1 METVKIKL
9 AWCLILFGLS
19 VPGLLSAQVPVLPA
33 PGSFPAAQA
42 TPQPP
47 SGSEPVIRTI
57 QIAFPTQGNVPS
69 IEPQTYLYYIK
80 TRPSRPSEDVWLL
93 YDEELLLDDF
103 RTLWGTG
110 FLDDLSIETTDEPF
124 PNGVMGKH
132 VLYNM
137 EERERVRIVE
147 YNGSEQLKRTD
158 IEEALERM
166 DAVIQLDVFIDE
178 ALLRKVKDI
187 LTVMLAEDGYQSPT
201 INTDVQAVAGGP
213 KRVQVT
219 FNIEDGPKSQL
230 QRITFV
236 GNETISGGTLRGQ
249 MKVNKEPTFWPLS
262 IFKEST
268 YKEHRFPEDAEAIV
282 QYYRERGHIR
292 VQVGQPQLTTL
303 RDTPDGTERWVEMRI
318 PIEEGR
324 QYRLG
329 KFEFEGVTVP
339 TEEIVRA
346 QFELEEGDY
355 YNESEVRDGIERLQQ
370 LYGNSGYMEMLA
382 FPDLSPRDQRV
393 DEDGREVPTDGPAI
407 VDVIMRAEEGDQ
419 YFVNRITFTGNR
431 TTRDYVVRREFRL
444 LEAGV
449 FNSNALTTSV
459 RRINQLGYFLPI
471 QDDDITVD
479 QVEGDEFQVNIEV
492 PLEEQNRNQVSFGA
506 GVSQFEGFFGQA
518 SFQTGNFMGRGETA
532 SVALMYGS
540 RYKNFML
547 GLSRPYMFN
556 RAISSGVT
564 LFSQEFRFIGQFTQ
578 RTTGGNL
585 TLGMPVGVWS
595 RMFMGYSYED
605 VKVLE
610 LNPLYTDPQ
619 VLQYNPFLRDSL
631 LIGQDGRRTI
641 SKLSP
646 GWILNTIDNPIFP
659 NSGKRLSASFEYAGV
674 GGNTKFYKPRGEV
687 IWYFRTTESQSVGL
701 RFNGEYIVPFG
712 DTVEI
717 PIFERLFMG
726 GEYSIRGFDLRSV
739 GPMDESTGLVLGG
752 NKSFLFNGE
761 YIFTIAPPVRLILF
775 FDTGQVQARGDR
787 FSKTDFKTSTGAE
800 VRFMMPVMNVPLRL
814 IFAYNPQR
822 SGVLDNSF
830 RPESAF
836 NFRFA
841 VGSSF

>member
-19 VPGLLSAQVPVLPA
+19 LPSLLSAQVPVLPS
-33 PGSFPAAQA
+33 PGSSPAVQT

-47 SGSEPVIRTI
+47 IGSEPVIRTI

-80 TRPSRPSEDVWLL
+80 TRPSRPSEDVWLF

-132 VLYNM
+132 ILYNM

-147 YNGSEQLKRTD
+147 YNGSEQLKRND
-158 IEEALERM
+158 IEEALERLE
-166 DAVIQLDVFIDE
+166 AVIQLDTFIDE
-178 ALLRKVKDI
+178 AILRKVKDI
-187 LTVMLAEDGYQSPT
+187 LTVMLAEEGYQSPT
-201 INTDVQAVAGGP
+201 IEPDVQAVAGGP

-219 FNIEDGPKSQL
+219 FNIEDGPKTQV

-262 IFKEST
+262 IFKKST
-268 YKEHRFPEDAEAIV
+268 YKEHRFPEDAEAII

-318 PIEEGR
+318 PVEEGR

-329 KFEFEGVTVP
+329 EFEFEGVTVP

-355 YNESEVRDGIERLQQ
+355 YNESEVRDGIERLQM
-370 LYGNSGYMEMLA
+370 LYGASGYMEFLA

-393 DEDGREVPTDGPAI
+393 DEDGLEVPTDGPAI
-407 VDVIMRAEEGDQ
+407 VDVTMRAEEGNL
-419 YFVNRITFTGNR
+419 YTVNRITFSGNR

-444 LEAGV
+444 LEGGV

-471 QDDDITVD
+471 QEEDVTTD
-479 QVEGDEFQVNIEV
+479 QVEGDEFQVDIKV
-492 PLEEQNRNQVSFGA
+492 PLEEQNRNQISFGA
-506 GVSQFEGFFGQA
+506 GVSQFEGFFGQM

-532 SVALMYGS
+532 SVAFMYGS

-547 GLSRPYMFN
+547 GLSRPYLFN

-585 TLGMPVGVWS
+585 NLGMPVGNWS

-605 VKVLE
+605 VKVME
-610 LNPLYTDPQ
+610 LNPLYTDPR

-659 NSGKRLSASFEYAGV
+659 NSGKRLSASFEFAGV
-674 GGNTKFYKPRGEV
+674 GGNTNFYKPRAEA
-687 IWYFRTTESQSVGL
+687 IWYFRTTESQSLGL
-701 RFNGEYIVPFG
+701 RFAGEYIVPFG

-717 PIFERLFMG
+717 PIFERLFQG

-739 GPMDESTGLVLGG
+739 GPQDEGTGLVLGG

-761 YIFTIAPPVRLILF
+761 YIFTLAPPVRLILF

-787 FSKTDFKTSTGAE
+787 FSQTDFKTSTGAE